1 MKIQNKKCNTYKK
14 RKERGVKAP
23 KKIMFCKK
31 CGTELDDNA
40 LFCTKCG
47 AKTDSEEKIQEPV
60 TVTNTNLV
68 KKEKK
73 TGNIS
78 SIITGRNIIIATIV
92 IIAIICIAVGM
103 KASKKINLNKYMT
116 ITYSGYNGIGT
127 ASWEFDSTAFEKDY
141 GSKLKLNL
149 NKIKKELTSYGIDYN
164 SIIGAEMLDMSA
176 CSTVEELV
184 IHGDLSKA
192 TELSN
197 GDEVTFTWD
206 DLTELERGGGLLLR
220 EERRGL
226 A

>member
-78 SIITGRNIIIATIV
+78 SIITGRNIQTVDKVPHSCAGFF
-92 IIAIICIAVGM
+92 C
-103 KASKKINLNKYMT
+103 SKHRKHQYL
-116 ITYSGYNGIGT
+116 
-127 ASWEFDSTAFEKDY
+127 
-141 GSKLKLNL
+141 
-149 NKIKKELTSYGIDYN
+149 
-164 SIIGAEMLDMSA
+164 
-176 CSTVEELV
+176 C
-184 IHGDLSKA
+184 
-192 TELSN
+192 
-197 GDEVTFTWD
+197 
-206 DLTELERGGGLLLR
+206 GLLGDFLV
-220 EERRGL
+220 
-226 A
+226 

>member
-103 KASKKINLNKYMT
+103 KASKKPIVDTM
-116 ITYSGYNGIGT
+116 
-127 ASWEFDSTAFEKDY
+127 
-141 GSKLKLNL
+141 
-149 NKIKKELTSYGIDYN
+149 
-164 SIIGAEMLDMSA
+164 
-176 CSTVEELV
+176 V
-184 IHGDLSKA
+184 
-192 TELSN
+192 
-197 GDEVTFTWD
+197 
-206 DLTELERGGGLLLR
+206 
-220 EERRGL
+220 
-226 A
+226 